1 MSKLVND
8 SLPFFINLSEPIA
21 VYIIANEVIGLTDH
35 WAYAFHPGR
44 AFEILVQLFDHHL
57 TKAVF
62 PEKLVE
68 HFQEI
73 PENVIK
79 AVPHLSIAGE
89 EDEFGCQLCL
99 FLNVSINEKSPL
111 PVSLHDFTII
121 HWFYPGEK
129 LYDFTPLNLKVNLS
143 AEEVFSIFANI
154 CASCTAFWLDTPRR
168 EEVDSKLNLTMLKEK
183 LKDQKNGIGNLS
195 PSRELN
201 YRITSFTIDYLR
213 FLIEHIEN
221 KEITPESILRLSG
234 GRILAFLS
242 EIPIV
247 KEYYNQ
253 VMNEVKNNYHK
264 LSMNRKVSYYTLLE
278 MGLHL
283 ANYQQQQIELFYEQ
297 NKELMESIRKEL
309 TKPFPL
315 RTGKFSEMPYDFW

>member
-21 VYIIANEVIGLTDH
+21 VYVIADEVIGLRDH

-57 TKAVF
+57 TKGVF
-62 PEKLVE
+62 PEILGD

-73 PENVIK
+73 PVNVIK
-79 AVPHLSIAGE
+79 AVPYVSIAGE
-89 EDEFGCQLCL
+89 EDEGRCQLCL
-99 FLNVSINEKSPL
+99 FLNVSIDEKSSL
-111 PVSLHDFTII
+111 PVLLRDFTMI
-121 HWFYPGEK
+121 HRFHPLEK

-143 AEEVFSIFANI
+143 SEDAFSVFANI
-154 CASCTAFWLDTPRR
+154 CASCTAFWLESPRKESSKTKLDSFLLKEKIKNQTRESEGLSPRR
-168 EEVDSKLNLTMLKEK
+168 ELT
-183 LKDQKNGIGNLS
+183 
-195 PSRELN
+195 
-201 YRITSFTIDYLR
+201 YRITSFTLDYFR
-213 FLIEHIEN
+213 FLIKNMES
-221 KEITPESILRLSG
+221 KQITPESILRLNG

-242 EIPIV
+242 DFPIV
-247 KEYYNQ
+247 KEYYDQ

-264 LSMNRKVSYYTLLE
+264 LSMNRKISYYTLLE

-283 ANYQQQQIELFYEQ
+283 ANYYQQKIEAFYKQ
-297 NKELMESIRKEL
+297 NKELMNTIRKEL

-315 RTGKFSEMPYDFW
+315 RTGEFSEMPYNFR

>member
-1 MSKLVND
+1 MRMLEDESI
-8 SLPFFINLSEPIA
+8 PFFINLSEPIA

-35 WAYAFHPGR
+35 WAYSFHPGR
-44 AFEILVQLFDHHL
+44 AFEILNKLYNYPK

-73 PENVIK
+73 PENVLK
-79 AVPHLSIAGE
+79 AVPHGSIAGE
-89 EDEFGCQLCL
+89 EDQGGCHLCL
-99 FLNVSINEKSPL
+99 FLNVSIDEKASSPVL
-111 PVSLHDFTII
+111 LHDFTII
-121 HWFYPGEK
+121 HWFHPREK
-129 LYDFTPLNLKVNLS
+129 LYLFTPLNLKVTLS
-143 AEEVFSIFANI
+143 SEEAFTIFANI

-168 EEVDSKLNLTMLKEK
+168 KEFDSKLDLTMLKEK
-183 LKDQKNGIGNLS
+183 LKSQKNGNEGLS
-195 PSRELN
+195 PRRELN
-201 YRITSFTIDYLR
+201 YRMTNFTIDYLR
-213 FLIEHIEN
+213 FLIKKMES
-221 KEITPESILRLSG
+221 KQITPENTLRLNG

-242 EIPIV
+242 DIPIV
-247 KEYYNQ
+247 KEYYDQ

-297 NKELMESIRKEL
+297 NKELMDTIRKEL

-315 RTGKFSEMPYDFW
+315 RTGKFAELPYDLW